1 MKLNPLWDLSFAC
14 VLTLLICWYFAE
26 KPSERGISRIRQ
38 FFFYLAMFLAFV
50 VLVGPIPHLAVKTF
64 SIHMVQH
71 VALMMLISPLIVLG
85 SPIRIAHDSRF
96 PIVRRVV
103 RGTGQNLVIRQ
114 LFRPE
119 VGFAIF
125 LATLISTHF
134 SPLADAGMR
143 NPNVHVLELIMFLVG
158 GFIYYY
164 PVLEGNP
171 KPFMVAYPVRVL
183 SLFAMMLPETM
194 TGFFLYSGNKLLHA
208 VPMDMSNMNGLSD
221 QHTGG
226 AIMWA
231 MGMLIDATWIGSAA
245 YDWFANEKALSE
257 VGEAS
262 D

>member
-1 MKLNPLWDLSFAC
+1 MKLNVLWDCFFAC
-14 VLTLLICWYFAE
+14 TLAFIAFWYFAE
-26 KPSERGISRIRQ
+26 KPYSHRISKSRQ

-85 SPIRIAHDSRF
+85 SPIQIAYKSRF
-96 PIVRRVV
+96 PVIRRTV
-103 RGTGQNLVIRQ
+103 RGIGQNLVIRQ
-114 LFRPE
+114 LFRPQA
-119 VGFAIF
+119 GFVIF

-143 NPNVHVLELIMFLVG
+143 NPNVHVLELLMFLVG

-171 KPFMVAYPVRVL
+171 KPFFVPYPVRVL

-208 VPMDMSNMNGLSD
+208 VPMDMSNMNGLTD

-231 MGMLIDATWIGSAA
+231 MGMLIDAMWIGSAA
-245 YDWFANEKALSE
+245 YDWFANEKLL
-257 VGEAS
+257 GEAG

>member
-1 MKLNPLWDLSFAC
+1 MRLNPLWDFFFAFTLIF
-14 VLTLLICWYFAE
+14 LTGWYFAE
-26 KPSERGISRIRQ
+26 KPTERGISQIRQ
-38 FFFYLAMFLAFV
+38 FFFYLAMFLAFI
-50 VLVGPIPHLAVKTF
+50 VLVGPVPHIAVKTF

-85 SPIRIAHDSRF
+85 SPIQIAYESRF
-96 PIVRRVV
+96 PLIRRVV
-103 RGTGQNLVIRQ
+103 RRIGRNLLIRQ
-114 LFRPE
+114 LFRPQ
-119 VGFAIF
+119 VGFVIF

-143 NPNVHVLELIMFLVG
+143 DPNVHVLELVMFLVG
-158 GFIYYY
+158 GFVYYY

-171 KPFMVAYPVRVL
+171 KPFLVPYPVRVL

-208 VPMDMSNMNGLSD
+208 VPMDMSKMNGLTD

-231 MGMLIDATWIGSAA
+231 MGMLIDAMWIGSAA
-245 YDWFANEKALSE
+245 YDWFANEKLL
-257 VGEAS
+257 GEAG